1 MGSKS
6 PGAGGTDRLAWSCIQ
21 MSTKTV
27 VSAPAFATTG
37 NRRMTGRKPPN
48 PTGADKKNARAGATR
63 EDGVMR
69 WVERKPLRSLATGP
83 PVASSST
90 MTAAVS
96 ATKREAAKQK
106 TRGRLNRAVL
116 AMLGKGLE
124 DCFDEVRR
132 QEVPERFKLLLQ
144 QF

>member
-1 MGSKS
+1 V
-6 PGAGGTDRLAWSCIQ
+6 AGL
-21 MSTKTV
+21 
-27 VSAPAFATTG
+27 
-37 NRRMTGRKPPN
+37 
-48 PTGADKKNARAGATR
+48 KNARAGAAR
-63 EDGVMR
+63 DDDVMR

-83 PVASSST
+83 PPAASNST
-90 MTAAVS
+90 MMAADS

>member
-1 MGSKS
+1 VAAQK
-6 PGAGGTDRLAWSCIQ
+6 
-21 MSTKTV
+21 
-27 VSAPAFATTG
+27 
-37 NRRMTGRKPPN
+37 
-48 PTGADKKNARAGATR
+48 ARAGTAR
-63 EDGVMR
+63 DDDVMR
-69 WVERKPLRSLATGP
+69 SVERKPLRSSATGP
-83 PVASSST
+83 PLAAPIST
-90 MTAAVS
+90 MTAADS
-96 ATKREAAKQK
+96 ATNREAAKQK

>member
-1 MGSKS
+1 
-6 PGAGGTDRLAWSCIQ
+6 
-21 MSTKTV
+21 
-27 VSAPAFATTG
+27 
-37 NRRMTGRKPPN
+37 MTGRRPPN
-48 PTGADKKNARAGATR
+48 PTGAGPKNARAGATSEATK

-69 WVERKPLRSLATGP
+69 WVERKPLRSSATGP
-83 PVASSST
+83 PSAASNST
-90 MTAAVS
+90 MTAADS
-96 ATKREAAKQK
+96 ATKQK

>member
-1 MGSKS
+1 
-6 PGAGGTDRLAWSCIQ
+6 
-21 MSTKTV
+21 
-27 VSAPAFATTG
+27 
-37 NRRMTGRKPPN
+37 MTGRKPPN
-48 PTGADKKNARAGATR
+48 PTVAGATR
-63 EDGVMR
+63 EDGVVR
-69 WVERKPLRSLATGP
+69 WVERKPLRSLTTGP
-83 PVASSST
+83 PPAASNST
-90 MTAAVS
+90 MTAADSV
-96 ATKREAAKQK
+96 TKREAAKQK